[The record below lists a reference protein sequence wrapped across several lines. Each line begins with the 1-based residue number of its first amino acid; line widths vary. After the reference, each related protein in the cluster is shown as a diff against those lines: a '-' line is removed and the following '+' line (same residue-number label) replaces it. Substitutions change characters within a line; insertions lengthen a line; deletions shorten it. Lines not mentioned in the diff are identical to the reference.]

1 MTIRA
6 MTGPMWAALLL
17 AACGTDR
24 GAPLDI
30 DGDAAA
36 DLEIPV
42 GADLLQ
48 PWLADRAY
56 ADFAAESDIHP
67 SSGPHGRVR
76 TFLSPGLVASLDA
89 GADVHPRG
97 VAAIKELYDGD
108 APNGWAVSVKI
119 EDDSAGGAGWYWYE
133 VFDPSPDAAP
143 FVNGTGADGCAGCHD
158 AGADYVLAPFPLE

>member
-1 MTIRA
+1 MPIR
-6 MTGPMWAALLL
+6 TLSGPICAALLL

-24 GAPLDI
+24 GTPLDI

-48 PWLADRAY
+48 PWLAERAY
-56 ADFAAESDIHP
+56 ADFAGESEIHE

-76 TFLSPGLVASLDA
+76 TFLSPGLAASLDA

-97 VAAIKELYDGD
+97 VAAIKELYEGD

-119 EDDSAGGAGWYWYE
+119 EEDSAGGAGWYWYE

-143 FVNGTGADGCAGCHD
+143 FVNGTGADGCTGCHD
-158 AGADYVLAPFPLE
+158 AGIDFVRAPFPLQ